1 MRHVIAI
8 TLVVCV
14 LASAIVF
21 VFAYLQ
27 AAQEEIELTSDL
39 QYRTRLLADSLKETI
54 EPSFVNN
61 STTTL
66 QRIVDRFAN
75 RERLLGVALY
85 DVNGTLLAASSS
97 VPKLASGAGELV
109 ALAMDSDAPQAQ
121 LIRDGASSLYVFVDP
136 LHQEGRIIGSFMV
149 VQNAA
154 YIDARLQDI
163 WSRSMTR
170 LLIQIALFM
179 LALALLI
186 RYVVYL
192 PLSRMTESI
201 REVRAGKYRGDVQSV
216 VRAGFFS
223 PLASEIMKM
232 THSLSQARSA
242 ASEEARLRLEKLD
255 SAWTAE
261 RLKEFTKAFLK
272 DRPIYIVSHV
282 EPFIHT
288 FEGRTIRAAV
298 PAGGVATA
306 LSAVMEACSGTW
318 LAYGGGDAD
327 KETADAQG
335 KIEVPPEEPKYT
347 LKRVWLTEDDIA
359 GYYRGFANEALWPLS
374 HIAHVRPIFRKDD
387 WITYRD
393 VNNRFAEKLLKE
405 IRGVSQPIILIQD
418 YHFAL
423 LPEIVKRARPDA
435 HVGFFWHIPWPSPEV
450 FSICPWRKEILEG
463 VLGADVVGF
472 HTQQYC
478 NNFIETVAKELEA
491 RIDFEHFSV
500 THEEHVSY
508 VKPFPISIAFSDT
521 PAQTISENDS
531 DALEAIGI
539 TTPHVILGVDRL
551 DYTKGIL
558 ERLRGIEFLFEEHPE
573 HRKQCTFLQIASPT
587 REGIQKYQEYGTQV
601 EAEVKRINQKFAV
614 NGWQPIVLERRQ
626 YSHQELAPLYR
637 SADICLVTS
646 LHDGMN
652 LVSKEY
658 IASRDDEKGVLVLSQ
673 FTGAARDLRKGA
685 LVINPY
691 SAEETAEALH
701 RGLTM
706 SIPEQRRR
714 MKIMRHAVKDYNVY
728 RWAAELI
735 KAVANMG

>member
-1 MRHVIAI
+1 MKQIGLIVF
-8 TLVVCV
+8 CV
-14 LASAIVF
+14 LLAVSAVVF
-21 VFAYLQ
+21 VFTYLQ

-39 QYRTRLLADSLKETI
+39 QYRTRLLADSLKESV
-54 EPSFVNN
+54 EPSFANN

-66 QRIVDRFAN
+66 QRIIDRFAN
-75 RERLLGVALY
+75 RERLLGIALY
-85 DVNGTLLAASSS
+85 DADGVLIAASSTIPA
-97 VPKLASGAGELV
+97 VASGDADLV
-109 ALAMDSDAPQAQ
+109 ARAMDSDTAQ
-121 LIRDGASSLYVFVDP
+121 GKIMRSGDRSLYLFVDP
-136 LHQEGRIIGSFMV
+136 LHQNNRVIGAFMV
-149 VQNAA
+149 VQNAD
-154 YIDARLQDI
+154 YIEARIRDVWERNLVRFLVQGLVFTI
-163 WSRSMTR
+163 M
-170 LLIQIALFM
+170 IVF
-179 LALALLI
+179 LI
-186 RYVVYL
+186 RSLFYR
-192 PLSRMTESI
+192 PLLSIIESMKA
-201 REVRAGKYRGDVQSV
+201 VRAGEAENTDV
-216 VRAGFFS
+216 VRHGFFT
-223 PLASEIMKM
+223 PLASEISKM

-255 SAWTAE
+255 SPWTAE

-282 EPFIHT
+282 EPFIHKY
-288 FEGRTIRAAV
+288 EGRTIRAAV

-318 LAYGGGDAD
+318 LAFGGGDAD
-327 KETADAQG
+327 KETADLEG
-335 KIEVPPEEPKYT
+335 KIEVPPDEPKYT
-347 LKRVWLTEDDIA
+347 LKRVWLTEEDIA

-387 WITYRD
+387 WMIYRK
-393 VNNRFAEKLLKE
+393 VNNQFADELLKE
-405 IRGVSQPIILIQD
+405 IRGVDQPIILIQD

-423 LPEIVKRARPDA
+423 LPELIKHARPDA

-463 VLGADVVGF
+463 MLGADVAGF

-500 THEEHVSY
+500 AHEDHVSY
-508 VKPFPISIAFSDT
+508 IKPFPISIAFSDA
-521 PAQTISENDS
+521 PVQEK
-531 DALEAIGI
+531 LEEEKNAFQDVGV
-539 TTPHVILGVDRL
+539 TTPKVILGVDRL
-551 DYTKGIL
+551 DYTKGIM

-587 REGIQKYQEYGTQV
+587 REGIQKYQEYGAQV
-601 EAEVKRINQKFAV
+601 EAEVQRINQKFSS
-614 NGWQPIVLERRQ
+614 NGWRPIILERRQ
-626 YSHQELAPLYR
+626 YSHQELAPLYAN
-637 SADICLVTS
+637 ADICLVTS

-658 IASRDDEKGVLVLSQ
+658 VASRNDEEGVLVLSQ
-673 FTGAARDLRKGA
+673 FTGASRDLRKGA
-685 LVINPY
+685 LIVNPY

-706 SIPEQRRR
+706 PILEQRRR
-714 MKIMRHAVKDYNVY
+714 MKIMRHAIKDYNIY

-735 KAVANMG
+735 KAVANVG